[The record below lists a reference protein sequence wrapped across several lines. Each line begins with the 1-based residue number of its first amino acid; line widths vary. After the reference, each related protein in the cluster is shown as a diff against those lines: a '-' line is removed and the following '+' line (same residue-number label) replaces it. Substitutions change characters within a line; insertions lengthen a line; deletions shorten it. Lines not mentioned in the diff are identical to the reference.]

1 MVYNQIKGILR
12 VFCFEGRYVD
22 SEELL
27 SGNVNNTYHLWYRTA
42 SGALREYVLQ
52 QINTYADSHPEA
64 RSGYVDSLEERS
76 LEVHIPEKLRRQ
88 ISSPT
93 AEAMIQVLELDPR
106 PSYQDDPQRVYGLS
120 FAGMNIHF
128 TVSGKLLTVLSID

>member
-1 MVYNQIKGILR
+1 MKIKKIDYNTP
-12 VFCFEGRYVD
+12 EGPVIW
-22 SEELL
+22 
-27 SGNVNNTYHLWYRTA
+27 V
-42 SGALREYVLQ
+42 SGADLMDGTPIYDIKPYIR
-52 QINTYADSHPEA
+52 YADSHPEA

-76 LEVHIPEKLRRQ
+76 LEVHIPEELRRQ
-88 ISSPT
+88 ISTPT
-93 AEAMIQVLELDPR
+93 AEALIQVLELDPR

>member
-1 MVYNQIKGILR
+1 MAGCGPARGREDSGVRPAADGDPPGLR
-12 VFCFEGRYVD
+12 PSALDRLAQARARLAAGGRRGGGGLPPGED
-22 SEELL
+22 FNGS
-27 SGNVNNTYHLWYRTA
+27 
-42 SGALREYVLQ
+42 
-52 QINTYADSHPEA
+52 EA

-76 LEVHIPEKLRRQ
+76 LEVHIPEELRRR

-93 AEAMIQVLELDPR
+93 AEALIQVLELDPR
-106 PSYQDDPQRVYGLS
+106 PSYQDDPQRIYGLS